1 MKVIFTRGL
10 QASGKSYWAKQF
22 VKENQNY
29 KRVSRD
35 DLRHMLSNY
44 TYDKNNENLI
54 TQIEEI
60 IIKKLIENNFNII
73 IDAMH
78 LNIAYIEKWKKIIS
92 NFYYYIND
100 NNKNNN
106 IVFEIKNFP
115 ISLEEA
121 IIRDSLRDFQIGEKV
136 IRETWE
142 KYKNELIEMLE
153 EDKRTNFPFNPKLPS
168 AILVD
173 IDGTLAIRG
182 NRSPYDFLKV
192 GEDKVN
198 EPIKNLVNILSSNPY
213 NYKVI
218 IFSGRDDSCFDI
230 TRNWLIKNQIN
241 FDYLHMRKTNDRRKD
256 SIVKKEMFNT
266 WIKDQYNILYVLD
279 DRKQVVDMWRELG
292 LIVLDVAGHEF

>member
-60 IIKKLIENNFNII
+60 IIKKLIENNFNIV

-78 LNIAYIEKWKKIIS
+78 LNIAYIEKWKKTIS

-100 NNKNNN
+100 NKNNN

-153 EDKRTNFPFNPKLPS
+153 EDKCINFSFNPKLPS

-256 SIVKKEMFNT
+256 SIVKKEMFDI
-266 WIKDQYNILYVLD
+266 WIKNQYNILYVLD
-279 DRKQVVDMWRELG
+279 DRKQVVDMW
-292 LIVLDVAGHEF
+292 

>member
-10 QASGKSYWAKQF
+10 QASGKSYWAKNF
-22 VKENQNY
+22 VKENQTF

-35 DLRHMLSNY
+35 DLRHMASSY
-44 TYDKNNENLI
+44 TYDNKNEELVSKLEEALI
-54 TQIEEI
+54 KEL
-60 IIKKLIENNFNII
+60 IKNKYNIV

-78 LNIAYIEKWKKIIS
+78 LNISYIEKWKRFIS
-92 NFYYYIND
+92 NYYSEFCDEGQNVQY
-100 NNKNNN
+100 
-106 IVFEIKNFP
+106 EIKSFP

-121 IIRDSLRDFQIGEKV
+121 IIRDSLREFKLGEEV
-136 IRETWE
+136 IRKTWE

-153 EDKRTNFPFNPKLPS
+153 EDKRIKVVHNPKLPT

-182 NRSPYDFLKV
+182 NRSPYDFSQV
-192 GEDKVN
+192 GKDKVN
-198 EPIKNLVNILSSNPY
+198 EAIKILVNMLSAEPY

-218 IFSGRDDSCFDI
+218 IFSGRDDSCYEI
-230 TRNWLIKNQIN
+230 TRNWLIENKIN

-256 SIVKKEMFNT
+256 SIVKKELFDV
-266 WIKDQYNILYVLD
+266 WVKDQYNILYVID

-292 LIVLDVAGHEF
+292 LTVLDVAGHEF